1 MMTSSSANQSAYQ
14 ASCIHNQPRS
24 WFTSFTKGLPR
35 NLSADCIENT
45 ALIENKMNRKLE
57 NHDLVG
63 KRRTNKRVVSF
74 WSEEATLFSREY
86 FHRMRCSSQR
96 WEFNINIGDVF
107 GRCFMNS
114 ACKKALALLVC
125 SLPQELLE
133 KLYRFDTGERGI
145 FRIFWGIGGPT
156 VGQVPASY
164 WFSGNL

>member
-1 MMTSSSANQSAYQ
+1 MVYF
-14 ASCIHNQPRS
+14 IHKS
-24 WFTSFTKGLPR
+24 LPR
-35 NLSADCIENT
+35 NLSADCIENTALIENKMNRKLENHDLVENT

-125 SLPQELLE
+125 TFPQELLE
-133 KLYRFDTGERGI
+133 KLYRFDTGERDI
-145 FRIFWGIGGPT
+145 FRIFWGIGSLLSAKSR
-156 VGQVPASY
+156 PATDSVVICR
-164 WFSGNL
+164 

>member
-1 MMTSSSANQSAYQ
+1 MNRKLEN
-14 ASCIHNQPRS
+14 HD
-24 WFTSFTKGLPR
+24 LV
-35 NLSADCIENT
+35 ENT

-114 ACKKALALLVC
+114 ACKKRSHCWYV
-125 SLPQELLE
+125 
-133 KLYRFDTGERGI
+133 RFHK
-145 FRIFWGIGGPT
+145 
-156 VGQVPASY
+156 SY
-164 WFSGNL
+164 WKNCTVLTLENETFLGYFEVQGAYCRPSPGQLLIQW